1 MVGVAWYKCRPHLCA
16 NVTLAQ
22 SRDVGVAVLMYAR
35 QVIGYDIPLGDR
47 IVPYDPRQVV
57 VAVDERD
64 VFH

>member
-1 MVGVAWYKCRPHLCA
+1 
-16 NVTLAQ
+16 
-22 SRDVGVAVLMYAR
+22 MYAG
-35 QVIGYDIPLGDR
+35 QVIGHDIALGDR